1 LGIAQE
7 PPQGAIAPAN
17 KVEVEHSGPKAQA
30 EKRQLLHP
38 VSHDNA
44 VFYGG
49 LSISRL
55 ALK

>member
-44 VFYGG
+44 AFYGG
-49 LSISRL
+49 LPVSRL